1 MENNIKTLE
10 RIIEQYQQG
19 NINEEGFKN
28 MVELVG
34 SLTGEST
41 SADYVK
47 TRSCATRMQEIIE
60 EGGIFSI
67 YGNIGVHK
75 HTPAM
80 RVHMTFE
87 GMLDMM
93 IGAKENLLQSYTWQI
108 DDYCEYSFY
117 DQERDITYFV
127 LLDEDDVDMFEIIFG
142 IELSYTH
149 DREGRQID

>member
-47 TRSCATRMQEIIE
+47 TRSCALRIQELIE
-60 EGGIFSI
+60 GGGIFSI
-67 YGNIGVHK
+67 YGNIGIHK
-75 HTPAM
+75 DTPAM

-93 IGAKENLLQSYTWQI
+93 IGAKENLIHSYEWQM
-108 DDYCEYSFY
+108 DDYCEYNFY
-117 DQERDITYFV
+117 DKDHDITYYV
-127 LLDEDDVDMFEIIFG
+127 LLDEDDVELFEIVFD

-149 DREGRQID
+149 DREGRMID